1 MFRCGTPA
9 VQNDLVPPGFTPQVS
24 HDGPDF
30 RSSPSVGS
38 EGIPHTN
45 FKTIQQ
51 HINSQFR
58 SANEFSSPGSGDEGK
73 IINKNVQNK
82 DHQRPFFL
90 SLPVA
95 SRARATAKAAENEH
109 LHGGRR
115 PVFAGH
121 GAEATFRRPVF
132 AGHGA
137 EATFLNVDFDNNQQ
151 QSSAQIL
158 QNSEDFKVHSP
169 SRLSISHTA
178 APGSHRSKYSYSNS
192 NNSDLLSP
200 SSRSNSPSFN
210 FHFSPIDMK
219 KASSVFKVTTYFF
232 SIF

>member
-1 MFRCGTPA
+1 M
-9 VQNDLVPPGFTPQVS
+9 QNDLVPPGFTPQVS

-58 SANEFSSPGSGDEGK
+58 SANELSSPGSGDEGK

-90 SLPVA
+90 PLPVA
-95 SRARATAKAAENEH
+95 PRARATAKAAENEH

-121 GAEATFRRPVF
+121 GAEATF
-132 AGHGA
+132 
-137 EATFLNVDFDNNQQ
+137 LNVDFDNNQQ
-151 QSSAQIL
+151 QSSTQIL

-219 KASSVFKVTTYFF
+219 KASSVFKIAF
-232 SIF
+232 